1 MTSSKPKSSAAAP
14 VESAPRRA
22 LIVGGGSGLGLASSL
37 ALVAQ
42 GWRVFITGRNS
53 ERLAHAAA
61 LHPAGSCQ
69 WAAGDATQE
78 TDVLRVMDACFAS
91 LGGLEALVISAGQG
105 GVGSVLQ
112 TDVGDFERVMRAS
125 VLPVFLFGKAAVPRM
140 GSSGGAIC
148 AIASVTA
155 SMPQMERIAYCGAKA
170 AVVGMVRQMALDL
183 ASRRIRV
190 NAVSPSLVLTELSL
204 GVIAKAPDP
213 EELLAARTRSHP
225 IGRLGTAD
233 EVGQAVAWLCSDAAG
248 WITGQDLVMD
258 GGLSL
263 TAAVPR

>member
-78 TDVLRVMDACFAS
+78 TDVLRVMDAW
-91 LGGLEALVISAGQG
+91 Q
-105 GVGSVLQ
+105 
-112 TDVGDFERVMRAS
+112 
-125 VLPVFLFGKAAVPRM
+125 
-140 GSSGGAIC
+140 
-148 AIASVTA
+148 
-155 SMPQMERIAYCGAKA
+155 
-170 AVVGMVRQMALDL
+170 
-183 ASRRIRV
+183 
-190 NAVSPSLVLTELSL
+190 
-204 GVIAKAPDP
+204 
-213 EELLAARTRSHP
+213 
-225 IGRLGTAD
+225 
-233 EVGQAVAWLCSDAAG
+233 
-248 WITGQDLVMD
+248 
-258 GGLSL
+258 
-263 TAAVPR
+263 

>member
-1 MTSSKPKSSAAAP
+1 
-14 VESAPRRA
+14 
-22 LIVGGGSGLGLASSL
+22 
-37 ALVAQ
+37 
-42 GWRVFITGRNS
+42 
-53 ERLAHAAA
+53 
-61 LHPAGSCQ
+61 
-69 WAAGDATQE
+69 
-78 TDVLRVMDACFAS
+78 
-91 LGGLEALVISAGQG
+91 
-105 GVGSVLQ
+105 
-112 TDVGDFERVMRAS
+112 
-125 VLPVFLFGKAAVPRM
+125 
-140 GSSGGAIC
+140 
-148 AIASVTA
+148 
-155 SMPQMERIAYCGAKA
+155 
-170 AVVGMVRQMALDL
+170 MVRQMALDL

-204 GVIAKAPDP
+204 GAIAKAPDP